1 MTLDAA
7 RGLLACPHCAEP
19 LAAEARRW
27 VCPRGHSFD
36 VARQG
41 YLNLAGGPEPA
52 NADTAAMLDAR
63 ARVQAS
69 GLFDVVTD
77 ALDEVVPASAQR
89 LLEVGAGTGHYLA
102 GLLNSR
108 PDARGIALDVSRA
121 AARRAARAHP
131 AAASVVADVW
141 RGLPIRTG
149 AMDVLLCIF
158 APRNPAEFARVLA
171 PGGLLV
177 VATPAPDHLAG
188 LRSHYGLLG
197 LEEDKQTKLIA
208 SLADRFHLDR
218 SVTARAGSILEPPLV
233 DDLIGMGPNAHHSP
247 PRATRAEHVEI
258 AVEVTAFTAR
268 RRQLELDDLTSL
280 VDELEAEGGPVDD
293 ATVATYAEE
302 MR

>member
-69 GLFDVVTD
+69 GLFDVLTG
-77 ALDEVVPASAQR
+77 ALNALSPANAER

-102 GLLNSR
+102 GMLRSR
-108 PDARGIALDVSRA
+108 PDARGVALDVSRA

-149 AMDVLLCIF
+149 SIDVLLCVF
-158 APRNPAEFARVLA
+158 APRNPAEFARVLS
-171 PGGLLV
+171 PSGLLV
-177 VATPAPDHLAG
+177 VAIPTSEHLAG

-197 LEEDKQTKLIA
+197 LEDDKRAKLVA
-208 SLADRFHLDR
+208 GLADRFQVDSSAFAR
-218 SVTARAGSILEPPLV
+218 SGGTLEPQLI

-247 PRATRAEHVEI
+247 PGAVGPERVEI
-258 AVEVTAFTAR
+258 SVEVTTFR
-268 RRQLELDDLTSL
+268 PR
-280 VDELEAEGGPVDD
+280 
-293 ATVATYAEE
+293 
-302 MR
+302 